1 MIVLNCKQGRMSN
14 HKIMLAHVMA
24 VALERGERWK
34 VVGDSL
40 FWRIEAATIGR
51 VWNKCVRW
59 MKEAQ
64 GSRNRCLRLPGLTIV
79 HGWTELRDFEALK
92 KHGDEI
98 RRYFKPKLGAEA
110 ESRSLQWDVVVG
122 IHKRRGDYR
131 SWKGGIYFYE
141 DSVYDR
147 LMNEMRDCL
156 KGKDVQFEV
165 FSDENAKRSA
175 EEDQHLMSQCDYII
189 GPPSTFSTWAS
200 FMGKV
205 PLLRIMDKDQKVRLC
220 DFIMN

>member
-1 MIVLNCKQGRMSN
+1 MSN

-59 MKEAQ
+59 MKEAH
-64 GSRNRCLRLPGLTIV
+64 GSRNRCLRFPGLTIV

-98 RRYFKPKLGAEA
+98 RRYFKSKLGVEA
-110 ESRSLQWDVVVG
+110 ESRSLQRDVVVG

-131 SWKGGIYFYE
+131 SWRGGIYYYD
-141 DSVYDR
+141 DSVYSR
-147 LMNEMRDCL
+147 IMNEIRDCL
-156 KGKDVQFEV
+156 TGKDVHFEV

-205 PLLRIMDKDQKVRLC
+205 PLLHIMDKDQKVRLC
-220 DFIMN
+220 DFRMQW